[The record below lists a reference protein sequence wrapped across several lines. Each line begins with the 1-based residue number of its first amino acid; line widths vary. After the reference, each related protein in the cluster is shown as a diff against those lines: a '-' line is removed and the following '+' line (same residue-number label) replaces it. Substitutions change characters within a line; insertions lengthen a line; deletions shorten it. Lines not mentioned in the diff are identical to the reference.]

1 MTKKEMFEMAINVIA
16 ETTAPEKDELITGL
30 EHEIELLSRRKS
42 SPKGMTKT
50 QKANENVKEAIVAC
64 LADNGMMRAM
74 DVASELGIT
83 IQKASALL
91 NQLVKAEVL
100 EKVAEKKVN
109 FFKVAEGA

>member
-1 MTKKEMFEMAINVIA
+1 MEKKMTYVDAINFAVENIDNIDVI
-16 ETTAPEKDELITGL
+16 EKLQALKESL
-30 EHEIELLSRRKS
+30 EKRASYKS
-42 SPKGMTKT
+42 SKPSKT
-50 QKANENVKEAIVAC
+50 QRENENVKEAIVAC

-74 DVASELGIT
+74 DVANELGIT

-109 FFKVAEGA
+109 FFKVAEGV